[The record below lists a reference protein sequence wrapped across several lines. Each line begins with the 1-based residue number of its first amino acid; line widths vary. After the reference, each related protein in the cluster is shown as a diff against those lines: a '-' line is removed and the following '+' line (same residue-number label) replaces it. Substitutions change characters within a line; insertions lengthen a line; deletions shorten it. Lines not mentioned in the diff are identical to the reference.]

1 MAASSMQMTLKRLR
15 QDEVMA
21 GIVERFVHNKFV
33 GAHGHRSDL
42 FGIFDVIAIR
52 DRITGIQTCCSG
64 QAEHY
69 RKITEEKYVEA
80 LKWISSGG
88 KIELWYWRKVKVKRG
103 GKREIWEPAIREI
116 TFNDLLPEAGPVDA
130 S

>member
-1 MAASSMQMTLKRLR
+1 MAASSMQMTLKKLR
-15 QDEVMA
+15 EHEVPA

-42 FGIFDVIAIR
+42 FGIFDIVAIK

-69 RKITEEKYVEA
+69 RKITEQHCAPA
-80 LKWISSGG
+80 LKWLSSGG
-88 KIELWYWRKVKVKRG
+88 RIELWYWRKVKVKRG

-116 TFNDLLPEAGPVDA
+116 TFDDILPEAGPNDD